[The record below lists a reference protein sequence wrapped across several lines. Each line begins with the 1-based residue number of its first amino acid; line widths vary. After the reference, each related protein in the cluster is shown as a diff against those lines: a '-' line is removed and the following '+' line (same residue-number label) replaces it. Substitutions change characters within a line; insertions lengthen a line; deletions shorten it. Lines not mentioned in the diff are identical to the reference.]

1 MSKLSYE
8 DKIEIYKEYKLG
20 VGYRNLA
27 IKYNVRQ
34 CVVQYL
40 ICLID
45 RHGVEILRTT
55 KNKEHLRFEKE
66 KAINRV
72 LLDGESV

>member
-20 VGYRNLA
+20 VGYRKLA

-72 LLDGESV
+72 VSANIKM